1 MQLFLL
7 PRFILKNQSDAAE
20 HPYTMAAWKGI
31 FITSFFALLTLSTT
45 AAQDLTSCGTPKEEP
60 AIAVIKSI
68 NSACVL
74 SKEAIPEGEV
84 LPDFVVGIDESI
96 KSIGGRLDKPSPFGK
111 CWWDSRFDC
120 IGVKRAVVDLSA
132 QVAMVEDAHYKNADL
147 GKRYLPRRAKA
158 LEQQEQ
164 LIVEMDSFCNGLR
177 H

>member
-1 MQLFLL
+1 
-7 PRFILKNQSDAAE
+7 
-20 HPYTMAAWKGI
+20 MAAWKGI
-31 FITSFFALLTLSTT
+31 LTSSYLLLLTLSTA

-60 AIAVIKSI
+60 ALAVVKLI

-74 SKEAIPEGEV
+74 SKEALPDGDI
-84 LPDFVVGIDESI
+84 LPDFVVAIDESI

-120 IGVKRAVVDLSA
+120 YKVKGALIDLSA
-132 QVAMVEDAHYKNADL
+132 QVALVEDAHYRDPDL
-147 GKRYLPRRAKA
+147 GKTYLPRRAKA
-158 LEQQEQ
+158 LEHQEQ